1 MIIFD
6 LRLGPFSILAQR
18 EPYQR
23 TLKVTR
29 EGPGEVAVDL
39 PCASIILTNFRCT
52 ACHSQ

>member
-6 LRLGPFSILAQR
+6 LRLGPFSILAQH

-29 EGPGEVAVDL
+29 EGPREVAVDL
-39 PCASIILTNFRCT
+39 PCASIILTDFRRTICR
-52 ACHSQ
+52 SQ